1 MYHLTQGT
9 NLPSSIS
16 SSKKGKSTSSSS
28 SITGTP
34 TFTSGDGLEAFELID
49 LELIDSGLT
58 TTGNSSGSESNAP
71 WITS

>member
-1 MYHLTQGT
+1 MESMYHLTQGT

-16 SSKKGKSTSSSS
+16 SSKKGKSTSSS
-28 SITGTP
+28 ITGTP

-49 LELIDSGLT
+49 LGLT
-58 TTGNSSGSESNAP
+58 TTGNFSGSESNAP

>member
-16 SSKKGKSTSSSS
+16 TSKKGKSTSSSS
-28 SITGTP
+28 ITGTQ
-34 TFTSGDGLEAFELID
+34 TFTPGDGLEAFELID
-49 LELIDSGLT
+49 LGLT
-58 TTGNSSGSESNAP
+58 TTGNFSGSESNAP